1 MKIINYKPE
10 LGAIKTLCI
19 ITGVHGNEAFLFDE
33 LKEFLAK
40 LDKRS
45 IEIKLILA
53 NELAAEKNVR
63 FIDHDLNRVF
73 NLEKYLL
80 GHEAKLAQKLLNII
94 EGDLI
99 LDLHTHGNKEKFC
112 LVPEK
117 NFNNL
122 KTFIHILKSS
132 HCIIVPETLTK
143 KRSLIENFNNAISIE
158 VGQHHSL
165 EAIESAK
172 ETVIKAVEFLNNE
185 IKETSNIKL
194 LKAEKFIFNKTN
206 KEVIVNKKIKNFIP
220 IKKGQEISNNFY
232 AEEDFIPALVSYQ
245 IKPDKKVLLKCKTEA
260 GKNGKRI

>member
-1 MKIINYKPE
+1 MKIINYKPK
-10 LGAIKTLCI
+10 LKAIKSLCI
-19 ITGVHGNEAFLFDE
+19 ITGVHGNEAFLFNE
-33 LKEFLAK
+33 LKEFLAE

-63 FIDHDLNRVF
+63 FIDYDLNRIF

-80 GHEAKLAQKLLNII
+80 GHEAKLAQELLSIVK
-94 EGDLI
+94 GDLI

-122 KTFIHILKSS
+122 KTFIHRLKFS
-132 HCIIVPETLTK
+132 HCIIVPETLTE
-143 KRSLIENFNNAISIE
+143 RGSLIENFNNAISIE
-158 VGQHHSL
+158 TGHHYSL
-165 EAIESAK
+165 EAVESTK
-172 ETVIKAVEFLNNE
+172 ETVVKAIEFLNNE

-206 KEVIVNKKIKNFIP
+206 KEVIVNKEIKNFIP
-220 IKKGQEISNNFY
+220 IKKGQEISNNSC
-232 AEEDFIPALVSYQ
+232 AKEDFIPALVSYQ
-245 IKPDKKVLLKCKTEA
+245 VKPGKKVLLKCKTEA
-260 GKNGKRI
+260 EKNEKRI